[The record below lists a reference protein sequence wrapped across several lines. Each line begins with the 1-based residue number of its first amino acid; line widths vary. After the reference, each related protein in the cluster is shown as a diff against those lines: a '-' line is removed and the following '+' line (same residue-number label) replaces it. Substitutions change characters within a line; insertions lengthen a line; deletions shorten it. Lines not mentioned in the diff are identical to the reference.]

1 VNVSVL
7 CTNTTHPVVPALQ
20 RWQGEMTARGHEVAL
35 LADRSELTSGDVLFL
50 VSCRQMVTRALR
62 DRFRRVFVLHASDLP
77 KGRGMSPHVWAI
89 ANGADRVCV
98 SLMEAADTL
107 DTGDVWLK
115 TWFSLDG
122 HELLPEINAKLFAA
136 ELELMTRAV
145 EEFATLRPAPQ
156 RGEAEPYLRARTP
169 EDSRLDP
176 HKTLAEQFDL
186 LRVVDN
192 TRYPAFMDH
201 RGHRYVVRIEKAA
214 DDERR

>member
-1 VNVSVL
+1 VKVSVL

-20 RWQGEMTARGHEVAL
+20 RWQRETAASGHDVAL
-35 LADRSELTSGDVLFL
+35 LSDRSELTSGDVLFL
-50 VSCRQMVTRALR
+50 VSCRQIVGRALR
-62 DRFRRVFVLHASDLP
+62 SQFRRVFVLHASDLP

-89 ANGADRVCV
+89 VGGADRVCV

-145 EEFATLRPAPQ
+145 EDFETLQPAPQ
-156 RGEAEPYLRARTP
+156 TGEPEPYLRARTP
-169 EDSRLDP
+169 DDSRLDP
-176 HKTLAEQFDL
+176 DKTLAEQFNL

-192 TRYPAFMDH
+192 ERYPAFMDH
-201 RGHRYVVRIEKAA
+201 RGHRYVVRIEKA